1 MAFLLKPALCALVG
15 ASAFVTGCAG
25 LSPGSAPHVV
35 PAIGNAAVASPFGSK
50 IRHVVV
56 IVQENRSFENLF
68 AGWPHADAPTY
79 GMDGAR
85 RLPLH
90 KTTLLERW
98 DLPHSFEA
106 GLADWDSAKMDGF
119 AQTLRSRGQPAA
131 RPYAYVDP
139 REIAPYR
146 VMAKQYTLLDRMFPT
161 EFGSS
166 FTAHLDL
173 IAGTANL
180 SPSLALADKPSK
192 GPWGCDAPVGT
203 ETGTVDRRRIVRRSG
218 GPFPC
223 LTQFKTLAD
232 VLDAHHISWK
242 YYQPPV
248 GLHWGSWSAFDAI
261 AAVRRGPDWA
271 SHVLVA
277 VPQTTVLT
285 DPSRRRLPQVAWV
298 TPDELD
304 SDHTGTDSDTGPSW
318 VAAVVNAIG
327 KSDYWKSTAIV
338 VVWDEW
344 GGWYDNVAPPQPDFV
359 GRGVRVPGIVIS
371 PYARGN
377 YIDSNVY
384 DFGSILKFIEE
395 TFNLPAIG
403 PTSFGYTDAAARSL
417 RTAFDFSQSP
427 RAFKPIPAKYPASY
441 FIERAP
447 SYLPVDP

>member
-1 MAFLLKPALCALVG
+1 MAFLLKAALCALVG
-15 ASAFVTGCAG
+15 ASALLDGCAG
-25 LSPGSAPHVV
+25 ALPGAPHVV
-35 PAIGNAAVASPFGSK
+35 PAVPNAAAASPFGSK

-119 AQTLRSRGQPAA
+119 AQTLRSRGLPGA

-146 VMAKQYTLLDRMFPT
+146 AMAKQYTLLDHMFPT

-203 ETGTVDRRRIVRRSG
+203 STGTVDRRRIVHRTG

-232 VLDAHHISWK
+232 VLDEHHISWK

-271 SHVLVA
+271 AHVLVA

-285 DPSRRRLPQVAWV
+285 DPSRKRLPQVAWV

-344 GGWYDNVAPPQPDFV
+344 GGWYDNVTPPQPDFV

-377 YIDSNVY
+377 YVDSNVY

-395 TFNLPAIG
+395 TFNLPPIG

-427 RAFKPIPAKYPASY
+427 RAFTPIPAKYPASY
-441 FIERAP
+441 FTQRAP